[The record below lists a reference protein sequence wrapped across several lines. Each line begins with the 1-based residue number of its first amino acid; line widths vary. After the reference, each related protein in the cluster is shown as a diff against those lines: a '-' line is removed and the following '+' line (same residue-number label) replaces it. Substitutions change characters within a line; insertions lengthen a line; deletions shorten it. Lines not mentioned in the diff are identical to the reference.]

1 MFTLPYVQEIFQ
13 YMIMA
18 NPDLCNAGDL
28 RDPVNQK
35 LMKKGLSIATT
46 SKAMLDALDPL
57 KCTGDHEHQII
68 EGSTFAHGHTISR
81 STFSEL
87 YPSRLPDLLQ
97 RSC

>member
-35 LMKKGLSIATT
+35 LMK
-46 SKAMLDALDPL
+46 KAMLDALDPL